1 MKTTSSTPAIVN
13 GVAIDELSKT
23 VEAIKATPS
32 IAKFSFRVRNQWV
45 EGARNNSTV
54 NAYHG
59 AGQEISRTKP
69 FVLEADEPPVLLGK
83 DTAANPVEHL
93 LHALAACLTTSMVY
107 HAAAQGILIE
117 KVESFLEGDI
127 DLHGFL
133 ELDQNVRQGYQGI
146 RVHFKIQADV
156 PDEELQKIGQL
167 GPRYSPVFDSLTKG
181 VPVSVTAERL

>member
-1 MKTTSSTPAIVN
+1 MKTTSSMTAIVN

-59 AGQEISRTKP
+59 AAQEISRTKP

-83 DTAANPVEHL
+83 NTAANPVEHL

-107 HAAAQGILIE
+107 HAAVLGILIE
-117 KVESFLEGDI
+117 KI
-127 DLHGFL
+127 DVVPGRRYRPARISG
-133 ELDQNVRQGYQGI
+133 LDQNVRQGYQEFAFISKSGPTYRTRNCRI
-146 RVHFKIQADV
+146 SANWA
-156 PDEELQKIGQL
+156 PDT
-167 GPRYSPVFDSLTKG
+167 RRSST
-181 VPVSVTAERL
+181 R

>member
-1 MKTTSSTPAIVN
+1 
-13 GVAIDELSKT
+13 
-23 VEAIKATPS
+23 VENIKATPS
-32 IAKFSFRVRNQWV
+32 IAKFGFRVRNQWV

-69 FVLEADEPPVLLGK
+69 FVLEASEPPVLLGK

-107 HAAAQGILIE
+107 HAAVLGILIE

-133 ELDQNVRQGYQGI
+133 ELDQNVRQGYQEFAFI
-146 RVHFKIQADV
+146 SKS
-156 PDEELQKIGQL
+156 
-167 GPRYSPVFDSLTKG
+167 GPTYRTRNFRISANWAPNTRRSST
-181 VPVSVTAERL
+181 R